1 MIAKYRKKIIVDTSI
16 WIEFLK
22 KNPKIFPSMQVLLE
36 KNNAIALECIFGE
49 LLQGAKS
56 ERERKIIFSYW
67 QYLPK
72 IEDTGIWINAGIYSG
87 INKLISKG
95 VGLIDSVIIKAAINN
110 GLIVWTLD
118 KKLQSVMTDEL
129 KYQ

>member
-1 MIAKYRKKIIVDTSI
+1 MKKIIVDTSI

-22 KNPKIFPSMQVLLE
+22 KNPKIFPSVQVLLE
-36 KNNAIALECIFGE
+36 KNNAIALGCIFGE

-56 ERERKIIFSYW
+56 ERERKIILSYW

-72 IEDTGIWINAGIYSG
+72 IDNAGIWIDAGIYSG
-87 INKLISKG
+87 KNKFISKG
-95 VGLIDSVIIKAAINN
+95 IGLIDSLIITAAISN

-129 KYQ
+129 RYQ